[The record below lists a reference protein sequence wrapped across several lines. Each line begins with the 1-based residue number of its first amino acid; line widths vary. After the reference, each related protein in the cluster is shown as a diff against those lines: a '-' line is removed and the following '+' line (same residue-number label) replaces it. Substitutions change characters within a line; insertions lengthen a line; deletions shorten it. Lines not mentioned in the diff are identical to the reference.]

1 MEGYSLERKYKTF
14 EELPSVLTAAD
25 LASYLGISQ
34 SGAYNLLRSQGFPTM
49 MVGCRMM
56 VQKEKLRIWCE
67 ERTENGYLY

>member
-25 LASYLGISQ
+25 LASYLRISQ

-56 VQKEKLRIWCE
+56 VQKEKLRTWCE
-67 ERTENGYLY
+67 ERTEAGYMY

>member
-1 MEGYSLERKYKTF
+1 MEQKYKTF

-25 LASYLGISQ
+25 LASYLRISQ

-56 VQKEKLRIWCE
+56 VQKEKLRTWCE
-67 ERTENGYLY
+67 EHTENGYMY

>member
-1 MEGYSLERKYKTF
+1 MERKYKSF

-56 VQKEKLRIWCE
+56 VQKEKFRTWCE
-67 ERTENGYLY
+67 DRSENGYQY

>member
-1 MEGYSLERKYKTF
+1 MERKYRTF

-56 VQKEKLRIWCE
+56 VQKESLLEWLNKQVQQK
-67 ERTENGYLY
+67 

>member
-1 MEGYSLERKYKTF
+1 MERKYGTF

-34 SGAYNLLRSQGFPTM
+34 SGAYNLLRSKGFPTM

-56 VQKEKLRIWCE
+56 VQKEKLRVWCE